1 MYIAIIG
8 SGPSAFYTCQSL
20 IKSKDNIK
28 VDIIEKLPTPFGLV
42 RYGVAPDH
50 QKTKNI
56 IKLFSKI
63 LENKNVNFFGNIN
76 VGSDVSVQFISE
88 NYDAVVLASGAENDK
103 KLNISGE
110 NKKGIYGSGQFVG
123 WYNGIPKYK
132 ELNPNLNTKNVIIIG
147 NGNVALDCARLL
159 AKGKNEFYNSDI
171 TEYSLNSIVNSSIEN
186 IYIIG
191 RRSPLEAKFTIAE
204 LRELG
209 KLNSYKTIIDYP
221 KNYLEEIMST
231 QNLDT
236 KIKKNIEILL
246 DYKKNNS
253 DKKNSI
259 IFKFLLSPSEIIG
272 KEQVASVKF
281 RKNILENNILNST
294 EDFEEIE
301 AGLVISA
308 IGYDTNQIN
317 DLPLNKYNNHYLNE
331 SGYIVK
337 NIYVTGWAA
346 NTSVGV
352 IGSNKI
358 AASEVSDKILKE
370 IVSKKENSSKKL
382 ISYLNSNNKRF
393 ITKEDWIR
401 IDKKELSEANEKFV
415 RKKEVDLEEIFSFL
429 KA

>member
-1 MYIAIIG
+1 MHVAIIG

-20 IKSKDNIK
+20 IKSKDDIK

-56 IKLFSKI
+56 IKLFSKM
-63 LENKNVNFFGNIN
+63 LEHKNVNFFGNIN
-76 VGSDVSVQFISE
+76 VGSDVSIEFISE

-110 NKKGIYGSGQFVG
+110 NKNGIYGSGQFVG

-159 AKGKNEFYNSDI
+159 AKEKNEFYNSDI
-171 TEYSLNSIVNSSIEN
+171 TEYALNSIVNSSIEN

-221 KNYLEEIMST
+221 KNYLEEIIST
-231 QNLDT
+231 QDLDT

-246 DYKKNNS
+246 DYKNDIS
-253 DKKNSI
+253 DKKKSI
-259 IFKFLLSPSEIIG
+259 VFKFLLSPSEIIG
-272 KEQVASVKF
+272 EEQVTSVKF

-317 DLPLNKYNNHYLNE
+317 DLALNKYNNYYLNQR
-331 SGYIVK
+331 GYVGK

-358 AASEVSDKILKE
+358 AASEVSNKILEE
-370 IVSKKENSSKKL
+370 IISKKEQSSKKL
-382 ISYLNSNNKRF
+382 VSYLNSNNKRF
-393 ITKEDWIR
+393 ITKEDWMR
-401 IDKKELSEANEKFV
+401 IDKKELSEAKEKFV
-415 RKKEVDLEEIFSFL
+415 RKKEVNLEEIFSFL
-429 KA
+429 KT